1 MWATFHYLFFVHLD
15 EEPHF
20 RLHQFCCWMSL
31 QMLWLVV
38 VEVVMIGLVV
48 EAAVEAMF
56 GPAVEP
62 VVGPA
67 VMVVVSQ

>member
-1 MWATFHYLFFVHLD
+1 
-15 EEPHF
+15 
-20 RLHQFCCWMSL
+20 
-31 QMLWLVV
+31 
-38 VEVVMIGLVV
+38 MIGLVV